1 MCGLRV
7 GGFYTKDAMKTI
19 ILTTAIIATSANSHE
34 APKLEAP
41 QRDTWNG
48 APAHIAGSAI
58 AGLACST
65 HIYPGEQLK
74 AFGCA
79 MVPGVLKEVIDSR
92 QAGNHFSTKDLISD
106 AVGAALGVTAGNF
119 MLQYHNRGVKLS
131 YSIPIQ

>member
-1 MCGLRV
+1 
-7 GGFYTKDAMKTI
+7 MKSI
-19 ILTTAIIATSANSHE
+19 ILAASIIATSAGATE
-34 APKLEAP
+34 APKIEPA
-41 QRDTWNG
+41 QRDTWAG
-48 APAHIAGSAI
+48 APAHVAGSAI

-65 HIYPGEQLK
+65 HIYPGERLK

-79 MVPGVLKEVIDSR
+79 MVPGLLKEVIDSR